1 MRRKRGN
8 GMRELK
14 FVGGYAKKY
23 WPRYMAGIIALAAV
37 DLLNVYIP
45 KFTGQITDGLK
56 AGTIG
61 MDGVWRLTGMIV
73 ALGAGMA
80 LGRLGWRYFIFGT
93 SLSIQRDMQR
103 SLFAHLE
110 TLSTRYFN
118 EHKTGDLMAHFTN
131 DLQAVRM
138 LLGPTIVT
146 AFDASVMLVM
156 VLGQMVLY
164 VDARLTLVA
173 VVPMLLIMYGD
184 YAYGKVMHRKFFAK
198 QRAFSD
204 LTDQVQE
211 AVSGIRVIKA
221 FVQERK
227 ELAAFAKVN
236 RRSQEKNMD
245 VARTQALF
253 LPLLDMVIGVS
264 GLLTLLYG
272 GYLAIAGE
280 ITLGQFEAFNLYIGM
295 LVWPMMAAGECIT
308 FISQGMASVKR
319 IQVIM
324 DERPEIVDGPEAQD
338 GGPLRG
344 EIDIRRLT
352 FAYPGHE
359 GAPALEHIS
368 VHVEAGE
375 TLAVLGRTGSGKT
388 TLASLLL
395 RLYNTGSDMIRI
407 DGKSLYQIPL
417 AALRRDIACVPQ
429 DSFLFSDT
437 LERNIAFGVDGWTP
451 EDVRNA
457 AKAACIHENIMD
469 FPDGYQTMVGERGV
483 TLSGGQKQRSAIARA
498 LLKDA
503 PVLILDDALSAVD
516 TDTEERIL
524 RSLRANR
531 AGRTTIIIA
540 HRISTIQNADH
551 ILVLDDGRAAEYGRH
566 EELMALGGIYRSI
579 YEKQQLEKQLREEG
593 GAAL

>member
-1 MRRKRGN
+1 MK
-8 GMRELK
+8 ELK
-14 FVGGYAKKY
+14 LIGGYVRRY
-23 WPRYMAGIIALAAV
+23 WPRYVAGIIALALV
-37 DLLNVYIP
+37 DLMNVYIP
-45 KFTGQITDGLK
+45 QFTGEITDGLK
-56 AGTIG
+56 AGTIDMG
-61 MDGVWRLTGMIV
+61 GVWRLVAGIV
-73 ALGAGMA
+73 LLGAGMA

-93 SLSIQRDMQR
+93 SLSIQKDMQQD
-103 SLFAHLE
+103 LFAHLE
-110 TLSTRYFN
+110 TLSMRYFN

-138 LLGPTIVT
+138 LMGPTVVT

-156 VLGQMVLY
+156 VLGKMIQY

-173 VVPMLLIMYGD
+173 VIPLLLIMYGD

-236 RRSQEKNMD
+236 RLNQDRNMD

-253 LPLLDMVIGVS
+253 LPLLDMVIGLS

-319 IQVIM
+319 IQTIM
-324 DERPEIVDGPEAQD
+324 EERPEITDGPGTEKIA
-338 GGPLRG
+338 GLRG
-344 EIDIRRLT
+344 EIDIRDLT
-352 FAYPGHE
+352 FSYPGHE
-359 GAPALEHIS
+359 EGTALEHIS
-368 VHVEAGE
+368 VHVAPGE
-375 TLAVLGRTGSGKT
+375 TLAVLGRTGSGKS
-388 TLASLLL
+388 TLANLLL
-395 RLYNTGSDMIRI
+395 RLYNTGSGMIRL
-407 DGKSLYQIPL
+407 DGRPLSWVPL
-417 AALRRDIACVPQ
+417 AVLRRDIAYVPQ

-437 LERNIAFGVDGWTP
+437 LERNIAFGVESLNP
-451 EDVRNA
+451 EDIRRA
-457 AKAACIHENIMD
+457 AKDACIHENIMD

-503 PVLILDDALSAVD
+503 PILILDDALSAVD
-516 TDTEERIL
+516 TDTEEQIL
-524 RSLRANR
+524 QNLRKNR

-551 ILVLDDGRAAEYGRH
+551 ILVLDDGRAAEYGTH

-579 YEKQQLEKQLREEG
+579 HDKQQLEKQLREEG

>member
-1 MRRKRGN
+1 MKE
-8 GMRELK
+8 MKLI
-14 FVGGYAKKY
+14 GGYARRY
-23 WPRYMAGIIALAAV
+23 WPRYVAGIIALALV
-37 DLLNVYIP
+37 DLMNVYIP
-45 KFTGQITDGLK
+45 QFTGEITDGLK
-56 AGTIG
+56 AGTIDMG
-61 MDGVWRLTGMIV
+61 GVWRLVAGIV
-73 ALGAGMA
+73 LLGAGMA

-93 SLSIQRDMQR
+93 SLSIQKDMQQD
-103 SLFAHLE
+103 LFAHLE
-110 TLSTRYFN
+110 TLSMRYFN

-138 LLGPTIVT
+138 LMGPTVVT

-156 VLGQMVLY
+156 VLGKMIQY

-173 VVPMLLIMYGD
+173 VIPLLLIMYGD

-236 RRSQEKNMD
+236 RLNQDKNMD

-253 LPLLDMVIGVS
+253 LPLLDMVIGLS

-272 GYLAIAGE
+272 GYLTIAGE

-319 IQVIM
+319 VQTIM
-324 DERPEIVDGPEAQD
+324 EERPEITDGPGTENIA
-338 GGPLRG
+338 GLRG
-344 EIDIRRLT
+344 EIDIRDLT
-352 FAYPGHE
+352 FSYPGHE
-359 GAPALEHIS
+359 EGTALEHIS
-368 VHVEAGE
+368 VHVAPGE
-375 TLAVLGRTGSGKT
+375 TLAVLGRTGSGKS
-388 TLASLLL
+388 TLANLLL
-395 RLYNTGSDMIRI
+395 RLYNTGSGMIRL
-407 DGKSLYQIPL
+407 DGRPLSWVPL
-417 AALRRDIACVPQ
+417 AVLRRDIAYVPQ

-437 LERNIAFGVDGWTP
+437 LERNIAFGVEGLNP
-451 EDVRNA
+451 EDIRRA
-457 AKAACIHENIMD
+457 AKDACIHENIME

-503 PVLILDDALSAVD
+503 PILILDDALSAVD
-516 TDTEERIL
+516 TDTEEQIL
-524 RSLRANR
+524 QNLRRNR
-531 AGRTTIIIA
+531 EGRTTIIIA

-551 ILVLDDGRAAEYGRH
+551 ILVLDDGRKAEYGTH

-579 YEKQQLEKQLREEG
+579 YEKQQLEKQLHEEG
-593 GAAL
+593 GAAS

>member
-1 MRRKRGN
+1 MKD
-8 GMRELK
+8 LK
-14 FVGGYAKKY
+14 FVAGYAKPY
-23 WPRYMAGIIALAAV
+23 WLRYVAGIIALAAV
-37 DLLNVYIP
+37 DLMNVYIP
-45 KFTGQITDGLK
+45 QFTGEITDGLK

-61 MDGVWRLTGMIV
+61 MNGVWRLVAAIV
-73 ALGAGMA
+73 LLGAGMA
-80 LGRLGWRYFIFGT
+80 VGRLGWRYFIFGT
-93 SLSIQRDMQR
+93 SLSIQKDMQR
-103 SLFAHLE
+103 AMFAHLE
-110 TLSTRYFN
+110 TLSMRYFN

-146 AFDASVMLVM
+146 AFDASVMLIM
-156 VLGQMVLY
+156 VLGKMILY

-173 VVPMLLIMYGD
+173 VIPLLLIMYGD

-236 RRSQEKNMD
+236 RLNQDKNMD

-253 LPLLDMVIGVS
+253 LPLLDMVIGIS

-319 IQVIM
+319 VKAIM
-324 DERPEIVDGPEAQD
+324 DEAPEITDGPETRDA
-338 GGPLRG
+338 GPLRG
-344 EIDIRRLT
+344 EIDLRDLT
-352 FAYPGHE
+352 FSYPGHPDI
-359 GAPALEHIS
+359 AALSHIS
-368 VHVEAGE
+368 VHIAEGE
-375 TLAVLGRTGSGKT
+375 TLAVLGRTGSGKS
-388 TLASLLL
+388 TLANLLL
-395 RLYNTGSDMIRI
+395 RLYNTEPGMIRM
-407 DGKSLYQIPL
+407 DGRPLYQIPL
-417 AALRRDIACVPQ
+417 AELRRDIAYVPQ

-437 LERNIAFGVDGWTP
+437 LARNIAFGVDDINMETIQ
-451 EDVRNA
+451 NA
-457 AKAACIHENIMD
+457 AQNACIHDNIMD
-469 FPDGYQTMVGERGV
+469 FPDGYETLVGERGV

-498 LLKDA
+498 LLKNA

-516 TDTEERIL
+516 TDTEEQIL
-524 RSLRANR
+524 HNLRRER

-551 ILVLDDGRAAEYGRH
+551 ILVLDDGRAAEYGTH
-566 EELMALGGIYRSI
+566 AELMARNGIYRSI
-579 YEKQQLEKQLREEG
+579 YEKQQLEKQLHEEG
-593 GAAL
+593 GQHHEFAGQEA

>member
-1 MRRKRGN
+1 MKE
-8 GMRELK
+8 MKLI
-14 FVGGYAKKY
+14 GGYVRRY
-23 WPRYMAGIIALAAV
+23 WPRYVAGIIALALV
-37 DLLNVYIP
+37 DLMNVYIP
-45 KFTGQITDGLK
+45 QFTGEITDGLK
-56 AGTIG
+56 AGNIDMG
-61 MDGVWRLTGMIV
+61 GVWRLVAGIV
-73 ALGAGMA
+73 LLGAGMA

-93 SLSIQRDMQR
+93 SLSIQKDMQQD
-103 SLFAHLE
+103 LFAHLE
-110 TLSTRYFN
+110 TLSMRYFN

-138 LLGPTIVT
+138 LMGPTVVT

-156 VLGQMVLY
+156 VLGKMIQY

-173 VVPMLLIMYGD
+173 VIPLLLIMYGD

-236 RRSQEKNMD
+236 RLNQDKNMD

-253 LPLLDMVIGVS
+253 LPLLDMVIGLS

-272 GYLAIAGE
+272 GYLTIAGE

-319 IQVIM
+319 VQTIM
-324 DERPEIVDGPEAQD
+324 EERPEITDGPGTENIA
-338 GGPLRG
+338 GLRG
-344 EIDIRRLT
+344 EIDIRDLT
-352 FAYPGHE
+352 FSYPGHE
-359 GAPALEHIS
+359 EGTALEHIS
-368 VHVEAGE
+368 VHVAPGE
-375 TLAVLGRTGSGKT
+375 TLAVLGRTGSGKS
-388 TLASLLL
+388 TLANLLL
-395 RLYNTGSDMIRI
+395 RLYNTGSGMIRL
-407 DGKSLYQIPL
+407 DGRPLSWVPL
-417 AALRRDIACVPQ
+417 AVLRRDIAYVPQ

-437 LERNIAFGVDGWTP
+437 LERNIAFGVEGLNP
-451 EDVRNA
+451 EDIRRA
-457 AKAACIHENIMD
+457 AKDACIHENIMD

-503 PVLILDDALSAVD
+503 PILILDDALSAVD
-516 TDTEERIL
+516 TDTEEQIL
-524 RSLRANR
+524 QNLRKNR

-551 ILVLDDGRAAEYGRH
+551 ILVLDDGRAAEYGTH

-579 YEKQQLEKQLREEG
+579 HDKQQLEKQLREEG